1 MLGSFDLNKTYQYL
15 LISLA
20 FLMPLTVS
28 GANTII
34 VIICFLWLFSGDYKA
49 KYNQIMSSKL
59 MIASIVFYCLHVIG
73 MLWTEDLKWGFHILH
88 KMWYFLLLFPI
99 LFNIIQ
105 RKYIKYYIS
114 AFLLAIALTEII
126 SYLVWFEII
135 APFKN
140 ATVTNP
146 TPFMSHISYNPILTL
161 AIYIVY
167 HDLFFKT
174 NLSGLKF
181 FFYSFFAITMTIN
194 MFITGGRAGQVAF
207 FVMLAIIIFQFFNTA
222 KVKSLLIVL
231 MLIPGI
237 FFTAYHTSDLFQQR
251 VDDSISEILDYSKC
265 CSSSYQNTSLG
276 QRITFTINSWE
287 VFKQNPIIGIGTGDF
302 PSEYRKINQANTPS
316 IRNTTN
322 PHNMYILVLTQLGL
336 IGLVSMLGI
345 FYYQIKL
352 SFRSKDRFFRD
363 FGITLPLLFLVMM
376 LSDSYL
382 LGHYTT
388 LMYIFFSA
396 FLYKDF
402 EKS

>member
-1 MLGSFDLNKTYQYL
+1 
-15 LISLA
+15 
-20 FLMPLTVS
+20 
-28 GANTII
+28 
-34 VIICFLWLFSGDYKA
+34 
-49 KYNQIMSSKL
+49 
-59 MIASIVFYCLHVIG
+59 
-73 MLWTEDLKWGFHILH
+73 
-88 KMWYFLLLFPI
+88 
-99 LFNIIQ
+99 
-105 RKYIKYYIS
+105 
-114 AFLLAIALTEII
+114 
-126 SYLVWFEII
+126 
-135 APFKN
+135 
-140 ATVTNP
+140 
-146 TPFMSHISYNPILTL
+146 
-161 AIYIVY
+161 
-167 HDLFFKT
+167 
-174 NLSGLKF
+174 
-181 FFYSFFAITMTIN
+181 

-251 VDDSISEILDYSKC
+251 VDDSISEVLDYSKC